1 MTAQGGPPTIVPMFN
16 PSLKDKTMK
25 RWIKRTLFA
34 IFGVALIGGA
44 LAACGHR
51 DHGWRGGNVNAEDVA
66 KWRGKMIDR
75 ASRELALDDAQ
86 KQRLGV
92 LFDKLNE
99 QRTALMAQGGQGAD
113 PRAAMAGLIA
123 GDKFDRAAATAL
135 VGEKTEAVRT
145 KSPEVIT
152 AAADF
157 FDALKPEQQAKVR
170 EYLNKRHGRH
180 G

>member
-1 MTAQGGPPTIVPMFN
+1 MTAQRGPPTMAPMFN

-51 DHGWRGGNVNAEDVA
+51 DHGWRQGNVSAEDVA

-75 ASRELALDDAQ
+75 AGRELALDDVQ

-99 QRTALMAQGGQGAD
+99 QRAALVGQGAD
-113 PRAAMAGLIA
+113 PRAALTNLIA

-135 VGEKTEAVRT
+135 VGEKTEAVRS
-145 KSPEVIT
+145 KSPEVIA

-157 FDALKPEQQAKVR
+157 FDTLKPEQQAKVR